1 MLLISSVIQHM
12 SQTTGTELT
21 PECPPIASAEVCYLV
36 DDDPSV
42 RRSIS
47 RLLEWE
53 GFNARAFREPEAF
66 LNHMATNPVRLVVLD
81 IWMKRMTGMELL
93 AHLCARLPATPVIF
107 ITGHED
113 RCRSHRDAG
122 PYLWFFYQAF
132 RRRKIHRCR
141 SRRAESGLGG
151 TGATALV
158 RRLGFNRSLSPRWPG
173 LCGRRK
179 ERAARLRDV

>member
-1 MLLISSVIQHM
+1 MNPQEAPAPRTI
-12 SQTTGTELT
+12 
-21 PECPPIASAEVCYLV
+21 CLV
-36 DDDPSV
+36 DDDTSV
-42 RRSIS
+42 LKAVG
-47 RLLEWE
+47 RLLTSAGCVLQTFSE
-53 GFNARAFREPEAF
+53 AAAF
-66 LNHMATNPVRLVVLD
+66 LAYVSTNRVDLVVLD

-107 ITGHED
+107 MTGHED

-122 PYLWFFYQAF
+122 RCLWFFYQAF

-141 SRRAESGLGG
+141 SRCAESGLGG

>member
-1 MLLISSVIQHM
+1 M
-12 SQTTGTELT
+12 
-21 PECPPIASAEVCYLV
+21 
-36 DDDPSV
+36 
-42 RRSIS
+42 RKSIS
-47 RLLEWE
+47 RLLESE
-53 GFNARAFREPEAF
+53 GFNVRAFGEPEAF

-81 IWMKRMTGMELL
+81 IWMERMTGMEVL
-93 AHLCARLPATPVIF
+93 AHPCARLPATRVIF

-122 PYLWFFYQAF
+122 RCLWFFYQAF

-158 RRLGFNRSLSPRWPG
+158 RRLGFNSLLSPQYRACAAG
-173 LCGRRK
+173 AEGARRACGTYK
-179 ERAARLRDV
+179 TKV